1 MLYQFDK
8 ATEVVLKYIS
18 AHPMS
23 DREMICCLSEDSNK
37 KNRKIKYPF
46 APDIFNNYA
55 YTCVDYLLELGL
67 IYGVKK
73 NNHTYY
79 SVSAKGNA
87 YKRYKVLN
95 FFKEYFPYFVSLIS
109 LLLSIT
115 SLLISVT
122 SKTP

>member
-1 MLYQFDK
+1 MIYQFDK

-18 AHPMS
+18 AHPQS

-46 APDIFNNYA
+46 APDIFNDYA

-67 IYGVKK
+67 IYEVNK
-73 NNHTYY
+73 NGHTYY

-95 FFKEYFPYFVSLIS
+95 FVKEYFPYFIS
-109 LLLSIT
+109 LTSLVLSI
-115 SLLISVT
+115 ISIVLASAT
-122 SKTP
+122 